1 MGAPPQG
8 ALTTKPAQTG
18 LNLGDRPL
26 IQTKFVSDSK
36 MEHVGLKSA
45 RANTVASCVEAPM
58 GPSLVPIVLG
68 NPGQP
73 PSLKV
78 DYWRHALFT
87 VYEAS
92 HAHRVLDMLVEG
104 VRIGRPEATEVIVSP
119 NWPSAIEHGTKVSE
133 VVSTDLRMGRLH
145 GPFSNPPY
153 QAYIISPLGAI
164 KKKDSE
170 KIRLIHDLS
179 YPARGSVNALIDPT
193 EFSLKYASIDDA
205 VAHCNNFSDHP
216 PFLAKLDLQDA
227 FKFIRIHPED
237 WHLMGFSW
245 PDGGGSSRFFFSKV
259 LSFGLRSAPAL
270 FDVFASALLQFMI
283 HNGAPSTIV
292 RYVDD
297 FLIVAPDVGS
307 CQEGLTIML
316 ETCARAGFPVQPSK
330 VTAPATE
337 VKFLGITIDSIS
349 RTLSIDRDRLDEVI
363 DLVTQLLPLR
373 TVTKRRLLSVIG
385 KLAFASRVVRTG
397 RAFLG
402 RLIDATKTTEY
413 LHYSVKLTRAVKA
426 DLEWWRDSVRSHNG
440 VSMIPPPGTTTAPS
454 ISSRTLRTWVWAGT
468 STPSGFTPRTWC
480 P

>member
-1 MGAPPQG
+1 
-8 ALTTKPAQTG
+8 
-18 LNLGDRPL
+18 
-26 IQTKFVSDSK
+26 
-36 MEHVGLKSA
+36 
-45 RANTVASCVEAPM
+45 M

-179 YPARGSVNALIDPT
+179 YPAKGSVNALIDPT

-245 PDGGGSSRFFFSKV
+245 PDGGAPHSSISQKCSV
-259 LSFGLRSAPAL
+259 L
-270 FDVFASALLQFMI
+270 ASAQPQHCLMCLPR
-283 HNGAPSTIV
+283 PS
-292 RYVDD
+292 
-297 FLIVAPDVGS
+297 FNS
-307 CQEGLTIML
+307 
-316 ETCARAGFPVQPSK
+316 
-330 VTAPATE
+330 
-337 VKFLGITIDSIS
+337 
-349 RTLSIDRDRLDEVI
+349 
-363 DLVTQLLPLR
+363 
-373 TVTKRRLLSVIG
+373 
-385 KLAFASRVVRTG
+385 
-397 RAFLG
+397 
-402 RLIDATKTTEY
+402 
-413 LHYSVKLTRAVKA
+413 
-426 DLEWWRDSVRSHNG
+426 
-440 VSMIPPPGTTTAPS
+440 
-454 ISSRTLRTWVWAGT
+454 
-468 STPSGFTPRTWC
+468 
-480 P
+480 